1 MTSVVCPSCK
11 EKTVLNEINY
21 NDTFQCESCGEI
33 LRVRIKNST
42 VANVRTHKV
51 DLEVPEGLP
60 EDLSKILNESV
71 GCYESGCFAAPVVM
85 AGLFI
90 EGVLQKTNVG
100 GKRLVDMIEK
110 AKEEGIISDLGFHV
124 ATASRLLRNIGA
136 HFSDE
141 LTKITD
147 SDARLTL
154 EMTRKLA
161 VDILEAGV
169 LGKEI

>member
-1 MTSVVCPSCK
+1 MPSVVCPSCK
-11 EKTVLNEINY
+11 KGTSLAESNY
-21 NDTFQCESCGEI
+21 NDTFQCEHCGEI
-33 LRVRIKNST
+33 LRVRIKSGR

-51 DLEVPEGLP
+51 DLEIPEGLP

-71 GCYESGCFAAPVVM
+71 TCYESGSFAASVVM

-90 EGVLQKTNVG
+90 EGALKKTNVS

-110 AKEEGIISDLGFHV
+110 AKEEKIISDLGFHV

-141 LTKITD
+141 LTKITE

-154 EMTRKLA
+154 DMARKLA
-161 VDILEAGV
+161 VDILESGAF
-169 LGKEI
+169 KN

>member
-1 MTSVVCPSCK
+1 
-11 EKTVLNEINY
+11 LEI
-21 NDTFQCESCGEI
+21 
-33 LRVRIKNST
+33 
-42 VANVRTHKV
+42 
-51 DLEVPEGLP
+51 PEGLP

-71 GCYESGCFAAPVVM
+71 ACYESGSFAASVVM

-90 EGVLQKTNVG
+90 EGALKKTNVG
-100 GKRLVDMIEK
+100 GKQLVEMIQNAKDEK
-110 AKEEGIISDLGFHV
+110 IISNLGFHV

-154 EMTRKLA
+154 EMARKLA
-161 VDILEAGV
+161 VDILESGA
-169 LGKEI
+169 LRTKI